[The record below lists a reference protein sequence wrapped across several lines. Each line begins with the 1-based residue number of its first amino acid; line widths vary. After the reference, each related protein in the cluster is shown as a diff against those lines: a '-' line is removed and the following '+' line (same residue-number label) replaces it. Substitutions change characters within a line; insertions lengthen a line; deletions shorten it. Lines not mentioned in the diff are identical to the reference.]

1 MTDDDIL
8 KEAKE
13 AFTLVSDYE
22 QENRNLAEEDIRFSR
37 LGDQWDDDI
46 LRQRQEQGRP
56 ALTINKLPTF
66 IRQVVNNARQNKPQI
81 KVRPV
86 DSGADVAT
94 AKIINGLIRNIEQT
108 SNADV
113 AYDTAADF
121 AVTMGFGYFRIDVD
135 YSDDDTFEQDIRLE
149 RVANPFNVFG
159 DPYSEA
165 ADSSDW
171 NSAFY
176 VKLLSTDE
184 FERRYK
190 GAEKVDWEQTGY
202 TKLDHAWFDGEEIMI
217 AEYWRRVEE
226 PRTVLML
233 SDGSVVG
240 AKVYEKNRQD
250 FDLLGITVENDRVV
264 KSHKITH
271 YLMTGAEVLE
281 TTSWAGRYI
290 PIIPVYG
297 EEVNI
302 EGKRYFRSLIRD
314 AIDAQRMHNY
324 WRTATTELVALAP
337 KAPFIGPEDAFTGKD
352 ARKWE
357 TANTEQHAFLA
368 YSGEVEPKRQPFAG
382 IPAGALQEA
391 MNASDDM
398 KAIIGLFDTEVDYP
412 AASGKAIFYRER
424 KGDVSTFHFIDNLS
438 RAIRHGGRVILDLIP
453 HVYSGQRIIR
463 TLGQDGTVES
473 AQLGQEAVREDPKE
487 GITGVYDLTAGK
499 YDLVVETGPSYTTQR
514 QEAADQMMELI
525 RVYPDAAPVIGDL
538 LVKNLDWPGA
548 DEIAERLKA
557 LLPAVLQGGQEE
569 DPRLGQAVEM
579 IQKLQGAIEQ
589 LKADRSIEHFE
600 AQIKAMG
607 AEAKAFTSAYDA
619 ETKRIAALAKA
630 DKDIAD
636 AVSPAGPYDRY
647 EAA

>member
-37 LGDQWDDDI
+37 LGDQWDDDV

-135 YSDDDTFEQDIRLE
+135 YSDDDTFEQDIRIE

-226 PRTVLML
+226 PRTVLLL

-240 AKVYEKNRQD
+240 AKVYEKNRPD

-368 YSGEVEPKRQPFAG
+368 YAGEVEPKRQPFAG

-391 MNASDDM
+391 LNASDDM

-438 RAIRHGGRVILDLIP
+438 RAIRHGGRVVLDLIP

-569 DPRLGQAVEM
+569 DPRLAEAMQM

-589 LKADRSIEHFE
+589 LHADRSIEQFE
-600 AQIKAMG
+600 ASV
-607 AEAKAFTSAYDA
+607 KAFTAESKAFDA

-630 DKDIAD
+630 GKDITD
-636 AVSPAGPYDRY
+636 AASPPGPHDRY
-647 EAA
+647 ENAA

>member
-37 LGDQWDDDI
+37 LGDQWDDDV

-135 YSDDDTFEQDIRLE
+135 YSDDDTFEQDIRIE

-226 PRTVLML
+226 PRTVLLL

-240 AKVYEKNRQD
+240 AKVYEKNRPD
-250 FDLLGITVENDRVV
+250 FDLLGITVENNRVV

-391 MNASDDM
+391 LNASDDM

-438 RAIRHGGRVILDLIP
+438 RAIRHGGRVVLDLIP

-569 DPRLGQAVEM
+569 DPRLAEAMQM

-589 LKADRSIEHFE
+589 LHADRSIEQFE
-600 AQIKAMG
+600 ASV
-607 AEAKAFTSAYDA
+607 KAFTAESKAFDA
-619 ETKRIAALAKA
+619 ETKRISALAKA
-630 DKDIAD
+630 GKDIAD
-636 AVSPAGPYDRY
+636 AASPPGPHDRY
-647 EAA
+647 EDAA

>member
-135 YSDDDTFEQDIRLE
+135 YSDDDTFEQDIRIE

-176 VKLLSTDE
+176 VKLMSTDE

-190 GAEKVDWEQTGY
+190 GAEKVEWEQTGY

-226 PRTVLML
+226 PRTVLLL

-240 AKVYEKNRQD
+240 AKGDGKNRWD
-250 FDLLGITVENDRVV
+250 FDTLGIAVENGRVV
-264 KSHKITH
+264 
-271 YLMTGAEVLE
+271 
-281 TTSWAGRYI
+281 
-290 PIIPVYG
+290 
-297 EEVNI
+297 
-302 EGKRYFRSLIRD
+302 RSSK
-314 AIDAQRMHNY
+314 NK
-324 WRTATTELVALAP
+324 P
-337 KAPFIGPEDAFTGKD
+337 
-352 ARKWE
+352 
-357 TANTEQHAFLA
+357 
-368 YSGEVEPKRQPFAG
+368 
-382 IPAGALQEA
+382 
-391 MNASDDM
+391 
-398 KAIIGLFDTEVDYP
+398 DTV
-412 AASGKAIFYRER
+412 
-424 KGDVSTFHFIDNLS
+424 
-438 RAIRHGGRVILDLIP
+438 
-453 HVYSGQRIIR
+453 
-463 TLGQDGTVES
+463 
-473 AQLGQEAVREDPKE
+473 
-487 GITGVYDLTAGK
+487 
-499 YDLVVETGPSYTTQR
+499 
-514 QEAADQMMELI
+514 
-525 RVYPDAAPVIGDL
+525 
-538 LVKNLDWPGA
+538 
-548 DEIAERLKA
+548 
-557 LLPAVLQGGQEE
+557 
-569 DPRLGQAVEM
+569 
-579 IQKLQGAIEQ
+579 
-589 LKADRSIEHFE
+589 
-600 AQIKAMG
+600 
-607 AEAKAFTSAYDA
+607 
-619 ETKRIAALAKA
+619 
-630 DKDIAD
+630 
-636 AVSPAGPYDRY
+636 
-647 EAA
+647 